1 MRAVKQNHSRKQRPS
16 VSSPSS
22 TASSD
27 SKSSALDDQIELER
41 RSRTVGSATGEYAF
55 MAEPGHSREATQKQ
69 SDYRAKLNK
78 LRNLKGPEFDRE
90 YARAMTKEEQYDLD
104 RVTAA
109 RSHIS
114 DPAIIVLVDQVV
126 PSMSD
131 DLNRAQKL
139 QGNVSK
145 RK

>member
-1 MRAVKQNHSRKQRPS
+1 
-16 VSSPSS
+16 
-22 TASSD
+22 
-27 SKSSALDDQIELER
+27 LDDQIELER

-55 MAEPGHSREATQKQ
+55 MAEPRHSREATQKQ